1 MPLVDIDPI
10 ITRAAYLDS
19 RVRLT
24 ERTWSD
30 LIGWGHD
37 ANRRKGLRPG
47 TTETTESRLRSLLLR
62 AESRIG
68 DSPDWAYKSFA
79 AVWSFDMRM
88 MPEPGT
94 STKPIAYSLIV
105 VRRGDTLTID
115 ARQTRATARTP

>member
-30 LIGWGHD
+30 LIGWSHD
-37 ANRRKGLRPG
+37 ANRRKGLGPR

-68 DSPDWAYKSFA
+68 GSPDWACKSFA
-79 AVWSFDMRM
+79 TVWSFDMRM

-94 STKPIAYSLIV
+94 STKPAKYNVIIFS
-105 VRRGDTLTID
+105 RGDALTID
-115 ARQTRATARTP
+115 ARQTHTDS